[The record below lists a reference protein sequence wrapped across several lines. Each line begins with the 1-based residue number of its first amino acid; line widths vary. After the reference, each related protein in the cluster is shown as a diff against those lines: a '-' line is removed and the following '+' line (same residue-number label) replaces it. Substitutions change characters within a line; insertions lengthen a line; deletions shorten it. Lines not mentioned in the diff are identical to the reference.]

1 MLRRITIL
9 RSKSLEMAP
18 LAPPARCGDL
28 KRLRTVVALRVRSF
42 LRITPK
48 SGERT
53 DVGSYMD
60 APLLP
65 SIIFGSGLQVEI
77 AAIHSASL
85 DGTWPRALMEYA
97 G

>member
-1 MLRRITIL
+1 
-9 RSKSLEMAP
+9 
-18 LAPPARCGDL
+18 
-28 KRLRTVVALRVRSF
+28 
-42 LRITPK
+42 
-48 SGERT
+48 
-53 DVGSYMD
+53 MD

-85 DGTWPRALMEYA
+85 NGTWPRALMEYA